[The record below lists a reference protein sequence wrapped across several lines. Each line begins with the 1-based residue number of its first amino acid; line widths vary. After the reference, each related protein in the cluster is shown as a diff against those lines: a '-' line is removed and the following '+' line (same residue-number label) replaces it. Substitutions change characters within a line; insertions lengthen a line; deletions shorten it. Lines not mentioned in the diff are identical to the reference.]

1 MLKIITSLFFLLLAL
16 FPFGQLTKMPLSF
29 LGIPEIHL
37 YLIDIVLGLLIVFWL
52 VWRFVFNK
60 KPYTLPSL
68 AKPILLFVLVS
79 FLSLLVN
86 LFNFSLN
93 QILVGFLYWLRWL
106 FYAGLYFVIADL
118 KEKLIWL
125 KKDLFCFLTIIGSMV
140 GIFALTQYL
149 IWPNLKALEYL
160 QYDPHFY
167 RAVGAFLDPGFTGI
181 ILVLTIALV
190 TFRISSNKGKKAG
203 WIALWVLLYLILA
216 LTYSRASWLAFFTFG
231 ALFAFYRKSLK
242 FFILIVGLLFLT
254 WISVPQP
261 SGEGG
266 NLQRTYSVVSR
277 FESYQQSF
285 EIFSKKPILG
295 VGFNTYRY
303 AQEKLGFFDDA
314 NYDWQKSLSGAGVD
328 NSLLFILATT
338 GVLGLATY
346 LWLLSKSLGNFK
358 NEIIVVSLV
367 PILVHSLFLNSLF
380 YIWVMI
386 WFWLLLAKE
395 NS

>member
-1 MLKIITSLFFLLLAL
+1 MKLIISLFFILLVL

-68 AKPILLFVLVS
+68 ARPIFLFSLVS

-93 QILVGFLYWLRWL
+93 QILVGFLYWLRWF

-118 KEKLIWL
+118 KEKFVWL
-125 KKDLFCFLTIIGSMV
+125 KKDLFCFLTIIGFMV
-140 GIFALTQYL
+140 GFFALVQYL
-149 IWPNLKALEYL
+149 IWPNLKVLEYL

-167 RAVGAFLDPGFTGI
+167 RTAGTFLDPGFTGI
-181 ILVLTIALV
+181 ILLLTIILI
-190 TFRISSNKGKKAG
+190 TFRIWSNKGKKAV
-203 WIALWVLLYLILA
+203 WIALWSLLYIVLA
-216 LTYSRASWLAFFTFG
+216 LTYSRASWLSFFVFG
-231 ALFAFYRKSLK
+231 ALFAFYKKSLK
-242 FFILIVGLLFLT
+242 FFFLIIGLLFLT
-254 WISVPQP
+254 WIFVPQP

-277 FESYQQSF
+277 FGSYRQSF
-285 EIFSKKPILG
+285 EIFSRKPILG

-303 AQEKLGFFDDA
+303 TQEQSGFFDNTD
-314 NYDWQKSLSGAGVD
+314 YDWQKSLSGAGVD
-328 NSLLFILATT
+328 NSLLFVLATT
-338 GVLGLATY
+338 GILGLATY
-346 LWLLSKSLGNFK
+346 LWLLLKSLGNFK